1 MDEICQTCGLF
12 KSLCV
17 CGAIEKEQ
25 QKIKIRM
32 ITRKFGKHVTHV
44 SGFDSDDKARE
55 LEKILKRKLACG
67 GTTKDK
73 VIELQGNHV
82 RKVKEV
88 LLAEGYNEGLIDDQ
102 R

>member
-1 MDEICQTCGLF
+1 MDEICQTCGLQ

-44 SGFDSDDKARE
+44 SGFETDAQAKE

-67 GTTKDK
+67 GTSKDK
-73 VIELQGNHV
+73 IIELQGNHV
-82 RKVKEV
+82 RKVKET
-88 LLAEGYNEGLIDDQ
+88 LLAEGYNGELIDDQ

>member
-1 MDEICQTCGLF
+1 MDETCQTCGLP

-25 QKIKIRM
+25 QKIKIRL
-32 ITRKFGKHVTHV
+32 ITRKFGKHITHV
-44 SGFDSDDKARE
+44 SGFDSESQAKE

-67 GTTKDK
+67 GTSKNK
-73 VIELQGNHV
+73 EIELQGSHV

-88 LLAEGYNEGLIDDQ
+88 LLQEGYNEELIDD